1 MSKKILK
8 VAGYC
13 RVSHDEQKKFGYSI
27 DAQVETIQKWAAD
40 KKHNIVNIY
49 IDEGYSASNMNRP
62 QLQEML
68 TRLHEVDAI
77 VFTRLDRL
85 SRNVLEA
92 NKILELLKKNDVD
105 MIATSEDNVDT
116 TTANGIFLFNLKVN
130 LAEHELNK
138 GSERIKA
145 VFDYKVKNGQ
155 PISGAV
161 PYGYKIATVD
171 GTKRV
176 VKDEATRPIVE
187 DIFDYFLTHQSIHKT
202 VVYIND
208 KYNLKRCYETYSKL
222 LKKEFYY
229 GSYRGN
235 DNFAEPY
242 IDRDTFDRIQDI
254 LKSNIRVKKRSFTY
268 LFTGLVK
275 CVECGR
281 TMTGFETTYKNKH
294 YFYYRC
300 EYRYSDHQCDN
311 TILAREQI
319 IETYLLENLEQ
330 LFKNRMLE
338 IAELENSD
346 RDDTKA
352 KIKSLKVELENL
364 NYMFMK
370 KRIDVKTYDRLY
382 EQTEAEIKKLND
394 NAPKRSNTTLHRDF
408 LTSGWR
414 NIYDGMTRENKRVF
428 WRGFI
433 KEIRTSTDNK
443 HVYVD
448 FL

>member
-1 MSKKILK
+1 
-8 VAGYC
+8 
-13 RVSHDEQKKFGYSI
+13 
-27 DAQVETIQKWAAD
+27 
-40 KKHNIVNIY
+40 
-49 IDEGYSASNMNRP
+49 
-62 QLQEML
+62 
-68 TRLHEVDAI
+68 
-77 VFTRLDRL
+77 
-85 SRNVLEA
+85 
-92 NKILELLKKNDVD
+92 
-105 MIATSEDNVDT
+105 
-116 TTANGIFLFNLKVN
+116 
-130 LAEHELNK
+130 
-138 GSERIKA
+138 
-145 VFDYKVKNGQ
+145 
-155 PISGAV
+155 
-161 PYGYKIATVD
+161 
-171 GTKRV
+171 
-176 VKDEATRPIVE
+176 
-187 DIFDYFLTHQSIHKT
+187 
-202 VVYIND
+202 
-208 KYNLKRCYETYSKL
+208 
-222 LKKEFYY
+222 
-229 GSYRGN
+229 
-235 DNFAEPY
+235 
-242 IDRDTFDRIQDI
+242 
-254 LKSNIRVKKRSFTY
+254 
-268 LFTGLVK
+268 
-275 CVECGR
+275 
-281 TMTGFETTYKNKH
+281 
-294 YFYYRC
+294 
-300 EYRYSDHQCDN
+300 
-311 TILAREQI
+311 LAREQI